1 MKIVVQYKLD
11 QALGFNDHP
20 DNARNNTTHRYAAES
35 GEQVPQ
41 LCNERNFFDAG
52 QGWQCTDQ
60 KPKPE
65 RQPPAEQ
72 VARPEA
78 AKPSQQAVKNNR
90 IDVRA

>member
-1 MKIVVQYKLD
+1 MRVDLPKVRQQVQ
-11 QALGFNDHP
+11 
-20 DNARNNTTHRYAAES
+20 AAE
-35 GEQVPQ
+35 PKAA
-41 LCNERNFFDAG
+41 ER
-52 QGWQCTDQ
+52 

-72 VARPEA
+72 LARPEA